1 MWHKQTAPCTHNGS
15 AKIHGGCPTRF
26 KVRSL
31 ICGPCWAYVRQL
43 SRQMRTT
50 KSVDELIREA
60 ATSQELR
67 RELGP
72 LNLVALGIGAIIGA
86 GIFVLTGQAAAQYAG
101 PAIALSFV
109 LSGLGCVFAAL
120 CYAEFASLIPIAG
133 SAYTY
138 AYATLGQFFAWII
151 GWDLLLEYLFGAST
165 VAVGWSGYVV
175 SWLADIGIHVPKELA
190 SAPLAFDPKTH
201 SWATTGAVFN
211 LPAALIIAVLTT
223 LLVLGIRESAT
234 VNNIIVF
241 VKVGVILLFI
251 TFGAAYVNVANWIPF
266 IPENTGQFG
275 HYGWSGILRGAGV
288 IFFAYIGFDAVSTAA
303 QEARNPQR
311 DMPIGIIG
319 SLLISTLLYILV
331 ALVMTGVVHYSKLG
345 VPDPMAVA
353 VNAMQSAEGEPL
365 YWLRHI
371 VKLGAI
377 AGLTSVILVL
387 LLGQPRILYTMAKDG
402 LLPQFFA
409 AVHPKFRTP
418 ARATL
423 LTGSIAAVIAGLFPI
438 GILGELVSIGTLLA
452 FTIVCIAVI
461 VLRYERPDL
470 PRPFRVPWM
479 PVIPILGALVSLV
492 QMLSLPLDTWI
503 RLLGWMALGLLIYAV
518 YGRRHSVVGQQ
529 TQR

>member
-1 MWHKQTAPCTHNGS
+1 M
-15 AKIHGGCPTRF
+15 
-26 KVRSL
+26 
-31 ICGPCWAYVRQL
+31 
-43 SRQMRTT
+43 
-50 KSVDELIREA
+50 
-60 ATSQELR
+60 
-67 RELGP
+67 
-72 LNLVALGIGAIIGA
+72 
-86 GIFVLTGQAAAQYAG
+86 
-101 PAIALSFV
+101 
-109 LSGLGCVFAAL
+109 
-120 CYAEFASLIPIAG
+120 
-133 SAYTY
+133 
-138 AYATLGQFFAWII
+138 
-151 GWDLLLEYLFGAST
+151 
-165 VAVGWSGYVV
+165 
-175 SWLADIGIHVPKELA
+175 
-190 SAPLAFDPKTH
+190 
-201 SWATTGAVFN
+201 
-211 LPAALIIAVLTT
+211 LTT

-402 LLPQFFA
+402 LLPQFFS

-518 YGRRHSVVGQQ
+518 YGRHHSVVRQQ